1 MSNMVASLGRGW
13 IAGGSVDDFRRPRK
27 MGARAVDWLTT
38 RGEELM
44 CMCCDAGASGRAA
57 FQCDAEAAGASRRTF
72 LKASA
77 GLALGATVSPMATK
91 GAFAQPAQASS
102 DLNRLQSSAR
112 ILIRGAVVISMDR
125 GVGDFASA
133 DVLIEGGKIR
143 EVRPGIA
150 ADPESTAMVDGRNRI
165 VIPGFVDTHHHFY
178 QGILRSILPDGLV
191 RPDYM
196 RDINDRLT
204 AVYAPNDVHAG
215 TLVTALGMIDMGTT
229 CAVDTSQAS
238 HTPEHNDAGIRAL
251 QESGLRVVYG
261 YSWGAGSLA
270 QYPQDIGR
278 LQRTYFTSRDQLLT
292 LALSGSLN
300 PKQFEAARAAGVP
313 FVSHGVNNRTERALS
328 ELSRAN
334 LLRPGDEYIHCT
346 QLSPEAWKIIKD
358 TGGVVSLS
366 PPIEMM
372 MGHGMPGIQDAL
384 DHGIRPSL
392 SSDVD
397 VTFAQDPFT
406 VMRSTLTL
414 QKLMILQRA
423 DRGEKTLPALLTAR
437 DVLELATIEGA
448 RAAGLADRV
457 GSLKPGKEADIVVLD
472 AGRLNV
478 WPLNNAAGCVVN
490 LMNPIN
496 VETVFIAGKVRKW
509 RGTLTGVDE
518 ERVRRL
524 AASARDDVIGRA
536 KFEAKLL

>member
-1 MSNMVASLGRGW
+1 
-13 IAGGSVDDFRRPRK
+13 
-27 MGARAVDWLTT
+27 
-38 RGEELM
+38 M
-44 CMCCDAGASGRAA
+44 CTCCDAGGSGRPA
-57 FQCDAEAAGASRRTF
+57 FQCDAEVAGASRRTF

-77 GLALGATVSPMATK
+77 GFALGATVSPLASK

-102 DLNRLQSSAR
+102 DLNRVRSSSR

-125 GVGDFASA
+125 DIGDFANA

-150 ADPESTAMVDGRNRI
+150 ADPASTAVVDGRDRI

-178 QGILRSILPDGLV
+178 QGILRNILPDGLV

-196 RDINDRLT
+196 RDVNDRLT
-204 AVYAPNDVHAG
+204 AVYVPNDVYAG

-229 CAVDTSQAS
+229 CAVDTSQVS

-261 YSWGAGSLA
+261 YSWGAGPA
-270 QYPQDIGR
+270 TQYPRDIGR
-278 LQRTYFTSRDQLLT
+278 LQRTYFSSRDQLLT
-292 LALSGSLN
+292 LALSGSLV
-300 PKQFEAARAAGVP
+300 PQQFEAARAAGVP
-313 FVSHGVNNRTERALS
+313 MVSHGVSNRTEKALGELARAG
-328 ELSRAN
+328 
-334 LLRPGDEYIHCT
+334 LLRAGDEFIHCT
-346 QLSPEAWKIIKD
+346 QLSPEAWKTIKD
-358 TGGVVSLS
+358 SGGVVSLS

-372 MGHGMPGIQDAL
+372 MGHGMPGTQDAL

-406 VMRSTLTL
+406 VMRSTLA
-414 QKLMILQRA
+414 LQRLLVQQRA
-423 DRGEKTLPALLTAR
+423 QREEKGLPALLTAR
-437 DVLELATIEGA
+437 DVLEFATIEGA
-448 RAAGLADRV
+448 RAAGLADRI
-457 GSLKPGKEADIVVLD
+457 GSLKPGKDADIVVLD

-490 LMNPIN
+490 LMNPMN
-496 VETVFIAGKVRKW
+496 VETVFIAGKVKKW
-509 RGTLTGVDE
+509 QGALTGVDE

-536 KFEAKLL
+536 KFESKLL